1 MDENVCEKLLYV
13 LFLEEVLVIIDYV
26 DDEVIK
32 EEEVEVEVEV

>member
-13 LFLEEVLVIIDYV
+13 LLFEEVLVIIDEV

-32 EEEVEVEVEV
+32 EEEVEVEV